1 MEDHKILSI
10 IEELELNWT
19 EREQEL
25 NFLKKQLT
33 LIEDNEQKKI
43 YRKSL
48 VLMLYSHYEGFCNFA
63 FNTYIMAVNEENLL
77 RRDAHECLVTASMH
91 DTFTLFEDENHKENR
106 YRQMFGKSLPNDNDL
121 KRIAKR
127 IHLVTSFDDLLNE
140 TLKIPDKVIN
150 TESNLWPKVLK
161 KLLYKVGLQYD
172 TFKQHEETIKSLLN
186 LRNGIAHGAHTQGV
200 DGQEYFKLEEAT
212 FSINRTII
220 KLIREALIEKSYLK

>member
-10 IEELELNWT
+10 TEELELNWT

-25 NFLKKQLT
+25 NFFKKQL
-33 LIEDNEQKKI
+33 IHIKDDEQKNI
-43 YRKSL
+43 FRKSL

-77 RRDAHECLVTASMH
+77 RREVHDCLVTASMH
-91 DTFTLFEDENHKENR
+91 DTFTLFEDENYKEAK
-106 YRQMFGKSLPNDNDL
+106 YKQMFGKSLPNDVDL
-121 KRIAKR
+121 SRIAKR
-127 IHLVTSFDDLLNE
+127 IHLVTSFDNLLDQ
-140 TLKIPDKVIN
+140 TLKIPDKVVN

-161 KLLYKVGLQYD
+161 KLLYKVGLQFN
-172 TFKQHEETIKSLLN
+172 TFREHENTIKHLLR

-200 DGQEYFKLEEAT
+200 EEERYLELEVAT

-220 KLIREALIEKSYLK
+220 QLILKALVDKTYLK